1 MKVGDLV
8 IVASLG
14 EIKAYRANPRT
25 PEAEVGLKANEIKLD
40 FIKGIDIIE
49 SHKKLNDLITG
60 IDEGIKKAGFLNRAA
75 SGEKHNLKE
84 EIYKE
89 AVKCVAEDIDLL
101 INEFGDKKVFLSL
114 PQTIVGDVLEQII
127 NKNKIFRLV
136 KKDLL
141 KVDKNKLLDEFK
153 PKILK

>member
-14 EIKAYRANPRT
+14 EIKAYKANPRT
-25 PEAEVGLKANEIKLD
+25 PEAETGLKPSEIKLD
-40 FIKGIDIIE
+40 FIKGIDIIQA
-49 SHKKLNDLITG
+49 HKKLSDLITG
-60 IDEGIKKAGFLNRAA
+60 VEEGIKKAGFLNRAA

-89 AVKCVAEDIDLL
+89 AVKCVAEDIDML
-101 INEFGDKKVFLSL
+101 IDELGEK
-114 PQTIVGDVLEQII
+114 
-127 NKNKIFRLV
+127 KIFLAIPKTVADDILKEMKNRDKIFKIV

-141 KVDKNKLLDEFK
+141 KTDKNKLVDEFK
-153 PKILK
+153 PEILK